1 MGDARLQPATPG
13 TDADALRAALA
24 TAPRHG
30 ANARHLLLQR
40 ARAVAAEESAAGVR
54 PGRGEPRRGAD
65 ADAADAPAPTAS
77 DRGSRTLQGAE
88 RPDRSAPAS
97 QAPAHQPSHFTP
109 SLPLQPSTPCHA
121 PGVQR
126 RPQRLHRARSPA
138 HFAPPS

>member
-1 MGDARLQPATPG
+1 MGDARLQPASPG

-54 PGRGEPRRGAD
+54 PGRGEPRRGA
-65 ADAADAPAPTAS
+65 AVAAAPAPTAS
-77 DRGSRTLQGAE
+77 DRSSRTLQGAE

-109 SLPLQPSTPCHA
+109 SLRLQLSPTRHA

-138 HFAPPS
+138 HLALPS